1 MFPKRL
7 VKVPFVEKRFVEV
20 ALVEVESVKIAVEA
34 EVAPIVVLFIVPP
47 EMVKLS
53 ATLASAKVP
62 VHVGVKVWV
71 FPDEVIVRPMFV
83 SDEVANV

>member
-7 VKVPFVEKRFVEV
+7 VKVPVVANRFVEV
-20 ALVEVESVKIAVEA
+20 AEVEVERVKTAVEA
-34 EVAPIVVLFIVPP
+34 VVAPIEVLFIVPP
-47 EMVKLS
+47 EIVKLS

-62 VHVGVKVWV
+62 VQVGVKVCTS
-71 FPDEVIVRPMFV
+71 PLEVIVRPMFV